1 MKKKLTAA
9 DMHDPQVIAE
19 TPWFSMR
26 KMGIDVAPGERR
38 DFYSIHY
45 PRPAVGIVAIQDEK
59 VLLIRHYRYLIDKVV
74 WAIPSGGVDEG
85 EDPAVAALRELREET
100 GWQAQRVEEI
110 IRFNPSYGSSDQLF
124 ITWLATGL
132 RWVGMDADQ
141 DEVMETGWFTFEE
154 INQLIARGEMP
165 DGLSLVP
172 LLQLMAQRP
181 AYGLSIRQRNH
192 SWATR
197 ISTPPIIFC
206 SGSCSPYHSAAAMTV
221 SSGSSTMMIAALAT
235 AAYFCPFICRPKR
248 RLVAMTM
255 LATSQPRVGRVIG
268 WSQRS
273 TAAEMVN
280 PTIPVI
286 ASCTVVRGISG
297 TSRAQRLV

>member
-26 KMGIDVAPGERR
+26 KVGIDVAPGERR

-74 WAIPSGGVDEG
+74 WAIPSGGVDEE

-141 DEVMETGWFTFEE
+141 DEVMETGWFTFDEINQLIARGE

-172 LLQLMAQRP
+172 LLQLMAQR
-181 AYGLSIRQRNH
+181 R
-192 SWATR
+192 
-197 ISTPPIIFC
+197 
-206 SGSCSPYHSAAAMTV
+206 SGS
-221 SSGSSTMMIAALAT
+221 LT
-235 AAYFCPFICRPKR
+235 A
-248 RLVAMTM
+248 
-255 LATSQPRVGRVIG
+255 
-268 WSQRS
+268 
-273 TAAEMVN
+273 
-280 PTIPVI
+280 
-286 ASCTVVRGISG
+286 
-297 TSRAQRLV
+297 

>member
-26 KMGIDVAPGERR
+26 KVGIDVAPGERR

-74 WAIPSGGVDEG
+74 WAIPSGGVDEE

-141 DEVMETGWFTFEE
+141 DEVMETGWFTFDE

-172 LLQLMAQRP
+172 LLQLMAKRL

-192 SWATR
+192 CWATR

-255 LATSQPRVGRVIG
+255 LATNQPRVGRVIG

>member
-26 KMGIDVAPGERR
+26 KVGIDVAPGERR

-45 PRPAVGIVAIQDEK
+45 PRPAVWLYWIQAEIIAMATDLAEF
-59 VLLIRHYRYLIDKVV
+59 IGYLIDKVV

-172 LLQLMAQRP
+172 LLQLMAQR
-181 AYGLSIRQRNH
+181 R
-192 SWATR
+192 
-197 ISTPPIIFC
+197 
-206 SGSCSPYHSAAAMTV
+206 SGS
-221 SSGSSTMMIAALAT
+221 LT
-235 AAYFCPFICRPKR
+235 A
-248 RLVAMTM
+248 
-255 LATSQPRVGRVIG
+255 
-268 WSQRS
+268 
-273 TAAEMVN
+273 
-280 PTIPVI
+280 
-286 ASCTVVRGISG
+286 
-297 TSRAQRLV
+297 

>member
-26 KMGIDVAPGERR
+26 KVGIDVAPGERR
-38 DFYSIHY
+38 DFYSIYY

-100 GWQAQRVEEI
+100 GW
-110 IRFNPSYGSSDQLF
+110 
-124 ITWLATGL
+124 
-132 RWVGMDADQ
+132 
-141 DEVMETGWFTFEE
+141 FTFDE

-172 LLQLMAQRP
+172 LLQLMAQR
-181 AYGLSIRQRNH
+181 R
-192 SWATR
+192 
-197 ISTPPIIFC
+197 
-206 SGSCSPYHSAAAMTV
+206 SGS
-221 SSGSSTMMIAALAT
+221 LT
-235 AAYFCPFICRPKR
+235 A
-248 RLVAMTM
+248 
-255 LATSQPRVGRVIG
+255 
-268 WSQRS
+268 
-273 TAAEMVN
+273 
-280 PTIPVI
+280 
-286 ASCTVVRGISG
+286 
-297 TSRAQRLV
+297 

>member
-26 KMGIDVAPGERR
+26 KVGIDVAPGERR

-74 WAIPSGGVDEG
+74 WAIPSGGVDEE

-141 DEVMETGWFTFEE
+141 DEVMETGWFTFDE

-165 DGLSLVP
+165 DGLSLVQ
-172 LLQLMAQRP
+172 LLQLMAQR
-181 AYGLSIRQRNH
+181 R
-192 SWATR
+192 
-197 ISTPPIIFC
+197 
-206 SGSCSPYHSAAAMTV
+206 SGP
-221 SSGSSTMMIAALAT
+221 LT
-235 AAYFCPFICRPKR
+235 A
-248 RLVAMTM
+248 
-255 LATSQPRVGRVIG
+255 
-268 WSQRS
+268 
-273 TAAEMVN
+273 
-280 PTIPVI
+280 
-286 ASCTVVRGISG
+286 
-297 TSRAQRLV
+297 